1 MYNMSLSTLVPT
13 NYVLTSGV
21 NSVMSWSNV
30 LTLSTANCS
39 TVNTSSIV
47 TNSIGA
53 NVVTLNSTLSVST
66 LTARTVNYS
75 SITGSSI
82 SSNAMTLSLTN
93 VSTQNTQIYQVATS
107 NPTTSYTAIQA
118 SHVSTGTTNNA
129 LVLNPSGGN
138 VGVGTTAPGAKV
150 HAMGSVYVHNN
161 TINSA
166 GGFMKSYLIPG
177 VVGGLSL
184 GALSG
189 GVGGAELPAIYCND
203 SGYVG
208 IGTTTPT
215 FPLTFIGS
223 AACFGWNTTGTTFS
237 DPLFA
242 AVEGISLRTTGGGY
256 GIFSASTTIP
266 LYLGKYGTGI
276 IASFRQS
283 AALGTTCG
291 EVGNISVT
299 ASATTYN
306 SGSDRRLKEN
316 IQDVADIRGMINHL
330 RPRTFQFIR
339 DDQKETYIG
348 FIAQEV
354 RENYPQYISGQE
366 TETEYLSMDYGKFS
380 PFAISA
386 CKDLYNE
393 NDALKARIAALE
405 AEVAAKSASLDAL
418 SAWAQTQGY
427 SASS

>member
-1 MYNMSLSTLVPT
+1 V
-13 NYVLTSGV
+13 
-21 NSVMSWSNV
+21 
-30 LTLSTANCS
+30 
-39 TVNTSSIV
+39 
-47 TNSIGA
+47 
-53 NVVTLNSTLSVST
+53 
-66 LTARTVNYS
+66 
-75 SITGSSI
+75 
-82 SSNAMTLSLTN
+82 
-93 VSTQNTQIYQVATS
+93 
-107 NPTTSYTAIQA
+107 IQA

-129 LVLNPSGGN
+129 LALNPSGGN
-138 VGVGTTAPGAKV
+138 VGVGTTAPLTSFHILNSTADATSQLDNAPTSHILLRNTKAGASPYS
-150 HAMGSVYVHNN
+150 MGLGVDQTTGAGYINAAGNGAIQPVCLQTRGGNVGIGTTTPTQMLDITNAASFTPAIRIQN
-161 TINSA
+161 TYSA
-166 GGFMKSYLIPG
+166 GYLSMGINAGVNSYIGLQATNTTTSSLTTPAF
-177 VVGGLSL
+177 VVTNTG
-184 GALSG
+184 SG
-189 GVGGAELPAIYCND
+189 N
-203 SGYVG
+203 VG

-223 AACFGWNTTGTTFS
+223 AACFGWNTTGTTYS
-237 DPLFA
+237 DPIYT
-242 AVEGISLRTTGGGY
+242 AVEGISLRTYGGAY
-256 GIFSASTTIP
+256 GIFSASASIP
-266 LYLGKYGTGI
+266 LFLGKYGTGI
-276 IASFRQS
+276 IASFKQS
-283 AALGTTCG
+283 AAVGTSG
-291 EVGNISVT
+291 IDVGNISVT

-348 FIAQEV
+348 FIAQEI

-393 NDALKARIAALE
+393 NDALKVRIAALE

-418 SAWAQTQGY
+418 IAWAQTMGY